1 MCGGGFG
8 GGGDLMGIRPVD
20 DFDETFDS
28 KLAGDSINF
37 SDFLF

>member
-1 MCGGGFG
+1 
-8 GGGDLMGIRPVD
+8 MGIRPVD

-28 KLAGDSINF
+28 NLAGDSINF